1 MVEMQISAAERYARD
16 VTEGKIVTGKWVKLA
31 AQRFL
36 KDLTRDDI
44 VFDEKEASR
53 AVNFIE
59 RKLKHWEGAFGG
71 KPLILEDWQKFIV
84 MQIFGWFLLELHPSG
99 VRLRRIRS
107 VYIQIARKNGKTAF
121 LAAIILYHILAD
133 REGTPQVLVGANNED
148 QAKIC
153 TNSVGQ
159 MVLASPDLR
168 EMYDDAEIKLFNY
181 NGKIFGLQYPERIG
195 EMRAMSKNPE
205 TKDGYGA
212 SLGGVDEYHEA
223 KDDKLLNVIESG
235 QGSRINPLLIV
246 ITTAGFDKDGPCYS
260 KLRESSVQIL
270 NGTIEDDAHLAF
282 IYEQDEGD
290 EVADESSWVKSN
302 PNLGVSV
309 SIDFLRSR
317 YKKALNE
324 GGTKMVDFLTKN
336 LNKWVDAPE
345 VWISSEIWATN
356 RHGLKIEDL
365 KGKLCY
371 GGLDLART
379 VDLNAFVLWFPNVK
393 EGIHAALCFFWIPE
407 YKIENNNDRVDYR
420 RWVEQGHLFKTPGN
434 VADYKIIAAD
444 IKGII
449 KEYDFRSLA
458 YDKYLMGHGVLTDLI
473 DDGMECHELGQN
485 IVTLNMP
492 TKELER
498 IVTSGKL
505 EHFGNPVLA
514 WMIGNTLL
522 ARDTSGNVKPD
533 KGKSEKKIDGVAAM
547 INALAE
553 FKTFEN
559 QSNDIGIVWI

>member
-1 MVEMQISAAERYARD
+1 MTAAERYARA
-16 VTEGKIVTGKWVKLA
+16 VVEGKVIVGKWIKLA

-36 KDLTRDDI
+36 KDLQRTDI
-44 VFDEKEASR
+44 VFDEKEATR

-59 RKLKHWEGAFGG
+59 RKLRHWEGAFGG
-71 KPLILEDWQKFIV
+71 RPLILEDWQKFIV

-99 VRLRRIRS
+99 IRLRRIRS

-121 LAAIILYHILAD
+121 LAAIILYHIIAD
-133 REGTPQVLVGANNED
+133 REETPQVLVGANNED

-159 MVLASPDLR
+159 MVKASPELR
-168 EMYDDAEIKLFNY
+168 ELYDDGDIKLSTY
-181 NGKIFGLQYPERIG
+181 NGKIFALQYPERIG

-270 NGTIEDDAHLAF
+270 NNTIEDDHHLAF
-282 IYEQDEGD
+282 IYEQDDDD
-290 EVADESSWVKSN
+290 EAADESTWVKSN

-309 SIDFLRSR
+309 SLEFLRSR

-324 GGTKMVDFLTKN
+324 GGSKMVDFLTKN

-345 VWISSEIWATN
+345 VWIPTEIWHTN
-356 RHGLKIEDL
+356 RHGLTPEDL
-365 KGKLCY
+365 EGKVCY

-393 EGIHAALCFFWIPE
+393 EGVHAVLPFFWIPE
-407 YKIENNNDRVDYR
+407 AKVENNNDRVDYR
-420 RWVEQGHLFKTPGN
+420 RWVEQGHMIKTPGN

-444 IKGII
+444 IKRII
-449 KEYDFRSLA
+449 KQYDFKSLA
-458 YDKYLMGHGVLTDLI
+458 YDRYLTGHGVLVDLLDEGI
-473 DDGMECHELGQN
+473 ECHDLSQN

-498 IVTSGKL
+498 IVTGGKL
-505 EHFGNPVLA
+505 EHFGNPVLT
-514 WMIGNTLL
+514 WMMGNVML
-522 ARDTSGNVKPD
+522 AKDTSGNVKPD
-533 KGKSEKKIDGVAAM
+533 KGKSEKKIDGVSAM

-559 QSNDIGIVWI
+559 QSFQIGII

>member
-1 MVEMQISAAERYARD
+1 MTSAERYARA
-16 VTEGKIVTGKWVKLA
+16 VVEGKVIVGRLVKLA
-31 AQRFL
+31 ADRFL

-44 VFDEKEASR
+44 VFDEKEAMR

-59 RKLKHWEGAFGG
+59 RKLRHWEGAFGG
-71 KPLILEDWQKFIV
+71 KPLLLEDWQKFIV

-121 LAAIILYHILAD
+121 LAAIILYHIIAD
-133 REGTPQVLVGANNED
+133 RENTPQVLVGANNED

-159 MVLASPDLR
+159 MVLASPELR
-168 EMYDDAEIKLFNY
+168 ELYNDQEIKLSTY
-181 NGKIFGLQYPERIG
+181 NGKIFALQYPERIG

-270 NGTIEDDAHLAF
+270 TGTIEDDHHLAF
-282 IYEQDEGD
+282 VYEQDD
-290 EVADESSWVKSN
+290 EDLPSDESTWVKSN
-302 PNLGVSV
+302 PNLGISV

-336 LNKWVDAPE
+336 LNRWVDAPE
-345 VWISSEIWATN
+345 VWIGTEIWATN
-356 RHGLKIEDL
+356 RHGLTPEDL
-365 KGKLCY
+365 EGKLCY

-393 EGIHAALCFFWIPE
+393 EGVHAVLPFFWIPE
-407 YKIENNNDRVDYR
+407 AKVETNNDRVDYR
-420 RWVEQGHLFKTPGN
+420 KWIDQKHMLKTPGN

-449 KEYDFRSLA
+449 KHFDFKSLA
-458 YDKYLMGHGVLTDLI
+458 YDKYLTGHGVLADLLDEGI
-473 DDGMECHELGQN
+473 ECHEMGQN
-485 IVTLNMP
+485 IVNLNFP

-498 IVTSGKL
+498 IVTGGQL
-505 EHFGNPVLA
+505 EHFGNPVLG
-514 WMIGNTLL
+514 WMMGNVIL
-522 ARDTSGNVKPD
+522 AKDTSGNVKPD
-533 KGKSEKKIDGVAAM
+533 KGKSEKKIDGVSAM

-553 FKTFEN
+553 FKTFEG
-559 QSNDIGIVWI
+559 QEIDLTFTAIK

>member
-1 MVEMQISAAERYARD
+1 MTSAERYARA
-16 VTEGKIVTGKWVKLA
+16 VTEGKVITGKWVKLA
-31 AQRFL
+31 AHRFL
-36 KDLTRDDI
+36 KDLKRDI
-44 VFDEKEASR
+44 VFDEKEATR

-59 RKLKHWEGAFGG
+59 RKLRHWEGAFGG
-71 KPLILEDWQKFIV
+71 KPLTLEDWQKFIV

-121 LAAIILYHILAD
+121 LAAIILYHIIAD
-133 REGTPQVLVGANNED
+133 REETPQVLVGANNED

-159 MVLASPDLR
+159 MVKASPELR
-168 EMYDDAEIKLFNY
+168 ELLDDGDIKLSTY
-181 NGKIFGLQYPERIG
+181 NGKIFALQYPERIG

-270 NGTIEDDAHLAF
+270 SGTIEDDHHLAF
-282 IYEQDEGD
+282 IYEQDED
-290 EVADESSWVKSN
+290 DLASDESTWPKSN
-302 PNLGVSV
+302 PNLGISL

-345 VWISSEIWATN
+345 VWIGSEVWATN
-356 RHGLKIEDL
+356 RHDMTPEDL

-393 EGIHAALCFFWIPE
+393 EGVHAVLPFFWIPE
-407 YKIENNNDRVDYR
+407 AKVENNNDRVDYR
-420 RWVEQGHLFKTPGN
+420 RWIELGHMFKTPGN
-434 VADYKIIAAD
+434 VADYKIIATD

-449 KEYDFRSLA
+449 KQFDFKSLA
-458 YDKYLMGHGVLTDLI
+458 YDKYLMGHGVLTDLLDEGI
-473 DDGMECHELGQN
+473 ECHDLGQN
-485 IVTLNMP
+485 IVNLNFP

-498 IVTSGKL
+498 MATGGQL
-505 EHFGNPVLA
+505 EHFGNPVLS
-514 WMIGNTLL
+514 WMMGNVIL
-522 ARDTSGNVKPD
+522 AKDTSGNVKPD
-533 KGKSEKKIDGVAAM
+533 KGKSEKKIDGVSAM

-559 QSNDIGIVWI
+559 QSNDIGIVWV

>member
-1 MVEMQISAAERYARD
+1 MIAERYAQE
-16 VTEGKIVTGKWVKLA
+16 VISGKKVTGKWVKLA
-31 AQRFL
+31 AHRFL
-36 KDLTRDDI
+36 KDLKRTDI
-44 VFDEKEASR
+44 VFDEKEANR

-59 RKLKHWEGAFGG
+59 RKLKHWEGSFAGN
-71 KPLILEDWQKFIV
+71 PLLLEDWQKFIL
-84 MQIFGWFLLELHPSG
+84 MQIFGWFTLEG
-99 VRLRRIRS
+99 KRRIRS

-121 LAAIILYHILAD
+121 LAAIILYHIFAD
-133 REGTPQVLVGANNED
+133 RENTPQVLVGANNED

-159 MVLASPDLR
+159 MVMASPDLR
-168 EMYDDAEIKLFNY
+168 ELVDDKEVRLFNY
-181 NGKIFGLQYPERIG
+181 NGKIFGLKYDERIG

-235 QGSRINPLLIV
+235 QGSRLNPLLIV

-270 NGTIEDDAHLAF
+270 TGTIEDDHHLAF
-282 IYEQDEGD
+282 IYEQDEDDIASD
-290 EVADESSWVKSN
+290 EGTWVKSN

-309 SIDFLRSR
+309 SIEFLRSR

-345 VWISSEIWATN
+345 VWLGFEIWSKN
-356 RHGLKIEDL
+356 KHGHQPEILLSKT
-365 KGKLCY
+365 CY

-379 VDLNAFVLWFPNVK
+379 VDLNAFALWFPNFHEDYHAVK
-393 EGIHAALCFFWIPE
+393 PFFWIPE
-407 YKIENNNDRVDYR
+407 YKIDNNNDRVDYR
-420 RWVEQGHLFKTPGN
+420 KWVEQGYIKKTSGN
-434 VADYKIIAAD
+434 VADYKQIAAD
-444 IKGII
+444 IKNII
-449 KEYDFRSLA
+449 SKYDFKSLA
-458 YDKYLMGHGVLTDLI
+458 YDKYLTGHGVLADLLDEGI
-473 DDGMECHELGQN
+473 ECHELGQN
-485 IVTLNMP
+485 IVSLNMP

-498 IVTSGKL
+498 IVTSGKM

-514 WMIGNTLL
+514 WMMGNTLL
-522 ARDTSGNVKPD
+522 TRDTSGNVKPD
-533 KGKSEKKIDGVAAM
+533 KGKSEKKIDGVSAM

-559 QSNDIGIVWI
+559 QQIDLTFTSIK

>member
-1 MVEMQISAAERYARD
+1 MTAAERYARA
-16 VTEGKIVTGKWVKLA
+16 VTEGKIITGKFVKLA

-44 VFDEKEASR
+44 VFDEKEATR

-59 RKLKHWEGAFGG
+59 RKLRHWEGAFGG

-99 VRLRRIRS
+99 VRLRRVRS

-121 LAAIILYHILAD
+121 LAAIILYHIMAD
-133 REGTPQVLVGANNED
+133 RESTPQVLVGANNED

-159 MVLASPDLR
+159 MVRSSPDLR
-168 EMYDDAEIKLFNY
+168 ELLDDGDIKLSTY
-181 NGKIFGLQYPERIG
+181 NGKIFALQYPERIG

-270 NGTIEDDAHLAF
+270 SDIIEDDHHLAF
-282 IYEQDEGD
+282 IYEQDECD
-290 EVADESSWVKSN
+290 EPADESTWVKSN
-302 PNLGVSV
+302 PNLGISV

-324 GGTKMVDFLTKN
+324 GGSKMVDFLTKN

-345 VWISSEIWATN
+345 VWIPNEIWIQN
-356 RHGLKIEDL
+356 KHGFKPEDL
-365 KGKLCY
+365 LGKVCY
-371 GGLDLART
+371 GGLDLARR
-379 VDLNAFVLWFPNVK
+379 VDLNAFVLWFPNFDGDK
-393 EGIHAALCFFWIPE
+393 HAVLPFFWIPE
-407 YKIENNNDRVDYR
+407 AKVDNNNDRVDYR
-420 RWVEQGHLFKTPGN
+420 RWIEQGHIFKTKDN
-434 VADYKIIAAD
+434 IADYKQISFD
-444 IKGII
+444 IKEII
-449 KEYDFRSLA
+449 SRYEFKSLA
-458 YDKYLMGHGVLTDLI
+458 FDAYLSHNVLQDLI
-473 DDGMECHELGQN
+473 DEGIQCHELRQN
-485 IVTLNMP
+485 PVTLNNPMV
-492 TKELER
+492 ELER
-498 IVTSGKL
+498 LLTASKV
-505 EHFGNPVLA
+505 EHFGNPVLQ
-514 WMIGNTLL
+514 WMM
-522 ARDTSGNVKPD
+522 GNVVLYRDSGGNIKPD
-533 KGKSEKKIDGVAAM
+533 KAKSEKKIDGVAAM

-553 FKTFEN
+553 WKTFEG
-559 QSNDIGIVWI
+559 QDDIDLTFTAIK

>member
-1 MVEMQISAAERYARD
+1 MTAAERYARA
-16 VTEGKIVTGKWVKLA
+16 VIEGKVITGKWVKLA

-36 KDLTRDDI
+36 KDLQREDI
-44 VFDEKEASR
+44 VFDEKEAMR

-59 RKLKHWEGAFGG
+59 RKLRHWEGAFGG

-121 LAAIILYHILAD
+121 LAAIILYHIIAD
-133 REGTPQVLVGANNED
+133 RESTPQVLVGANNED

-159 MVLASPDLR
+159 MVKSSPELR
-168 EMYDDAEIKLFNY
+168 ELFDDGEIKLSTY
-181 NGKIFGLQYPERIG
+181 NGKIFALQYPERIG

-270 NGTIEDDAHLAF
+270 SGTIEDDHHLAF
-282 IYEQDEGD
+282 VYEQDD
-290 EVADESSWVKSN
+290 EDLASDESTWIKSN
-302 PNLGVSV
+302 PNLGISV

-324 GGTKMVDFLTKN
+324 GGSKMVDFLTKN
-336 LNKWVDAPE
+336 LNRWVDAPE
-345 VWISSEIWATN
+345 VWIGSEIWATN
-356 RHGLKIEDL
+356 RHGLTPEDL
-365 KGKLCY
+365 EGKLCY

-379 VDLNAFVLWFPNVK
+379 VDLNAFCLWFPNIT
-393 EGIHAALCFFWIPE
+393 EGVHAALPFFWIPE
-407 YKIENNNDRVDYR
+407 AKVENNNDRVDYR
-420 RWVEQGHLFKTPGN
+420 RWIEQGHMIKTPGN
-434 VADYKIIAAD
+434 VADYRIIASD
-444 IKGII
+444 IKAII
-449 KEYDFRSLA
+449 AKYDFKSLS
-458 YDKYLMGHGVLTDLI
+458 YDRHLMGHGVLTDLLDEGI
-473 DDGMECHELGQN
+473 VCHDLAQN
-485 IVTLNMP
+485 IANLNYP

-498 IVTSGKL
+498 IVTGGKL
-505 EHFGNPVLA
+505 EHFGSPVLS
-514 WMIGNTLL
+514 WMMGNVIL
-522 ARDTSGNVKPD
+522 AKDTSGNVKPD
-533 KGKSEKKIDGVAAM
+533 RGKSRNKIDGVSAM

-553 FKTFEN
+553 FKTFEG
-559 QSNDIGIVWI
+559 QELDLTFTAIK

>member
-1 MVEMQISAAERYARD
+1 MTSAERYARAVVD
-16 VTEGKIVTGKWVKLA
+16 GKIITGKWVKLA
-31 AQRFL
+31 ADRFL
-36 KDLTRDDI
+36 KDLQRDDI
-44 VFDEKEASR
+44 VFDEKEGSR

-59 RKLKHWEGAFGG
+59 RKLRHWEGAFGG

-133 REGTPQVLVGANNED
+133 REDTPQVLVGANNED

-159 MVLASPDLR
+159 MVKASPELR
-168 EMYDDAEIKLFNY
+168 ELFDDGDIKLSTY
-181 NGKIFGLQYPERIG
+181 NGKIFALQYPERIG

-223 KDDKLLNVIESG
+223 KNDLLLNVIESG

-260 KLRESSVQIL
+260 KLRESSTQIL
-270 NGTIEDDAHLAF
+270 SGVIEDDHHLAF
-282 IYEQDEGD
+282 IYEQDED
-290 EVADESSWVKSN
+290 DLPADESTWIKSN

-309 SIDFLRSR
+309 AIDFLRSR

-345 VWISSEIWATN
+345 VWIGTETWATN
-356 RHGLKIEDL
+356 RHDL
-365 KGKLCY
+365 KPVDLEGKVCY

-393 EGIHAALCFFWIPE
+393 EGVHAVLPFFWIPE
-407 YKIENNNDRVDYR
+407 AKVENNNDRVDYR
-420 RWVEQGHLFKTPGN
+420 RWIELDYMIKTTAYGGT
-434 VADYKIIAAD
+434 VADYKQIAAD
-444 IKGII
+444 IKTII
-449 KEYDFRSLA
+449 ARYDFKSLSF
-458 YDKYLMGHGVLTDLI
+458 DRYLTGHGVLADLL
-473 DDGMECHELGQN
+473 DYGVECHELSQQ
-485 IVTLNMP
+485 IPTLNMP
-492 TKELER
+492 TRELER
-498 IVTSGKL
+498 LVTAGQI
-505 EHFGNPVLA
+505 EHFGNPVLS
-514 WMIGNTLL
+514 WMMGNVIL
-522 ARDTSGNVKPD
+522 AKDTSGNVKPD
-533 KGKSEKKIDGVAAM
+533 KGKSQKKIDGVAAM

-553 FKTFEN
+553 WKTFEN
-559 QSNDIGIVWI
+559 QTFNIGIL